1 MAGFYHARSSLESVR
16 GSAATLFS
24 MQSPPTFVIDAD
36 DSTFDEVAIRA
47 SSQQPVVV
55 DFWAPWCAPC
65 RTLGPLLES
74 LASEFAGAFLLVKV
88 DTESAPQTA
97 QQFSVRS
104 IPAVVGIRDR
114 EIVAEFVG
122 AQPETAVRAFLN
134 KLIPSAADEQT
145 RTAQT
150 LTEQGR
156 NAEAEQAYRAAL
168 ELEAGHPAASLGLAQ
183 LLFARDDLSDARE
196 TLDAVRPG
204 SPVEQEIER
213 LQTAVR
219 VRDTGDDDLAGLE
232 VQIRDSPG
240 DLAARVKLAAALAA
254 DDRLEDA
261 LCAYLE
267 VLKIDTDFD
276 DQAARRGMLEL
287 FEVLGSDHDLT
298 RSYRGQLAR
307 LLYR

>member
-1 MAGFYHARSSLESVR
+1 
-16 GSAATLFS
+16 

-97 QQFSVRS
+97 QQFDVRS
-104 IPAVVGIRDR
+104 IPAVVGIRDQ

-134 KLIPSAADEQT
+134 KLIPSSAADEQT

-156 NAEAEQAYRAAL
+156 NPEAEQAYRAAL

-183 LLFARDDLSDARE
+183 LLFARDDLSGAHE
-196 TLDAVRPG
+196 ILDAVRPG
-204 SPVEQEIER
+204 SPVEREIER

-219 VRDTGDDDLAGLE
+219 VRDTGDDALADLE
-232 VQIRDSPG
+232 IQVRETPG
-240 DLAARVKLAAALAA
+240 DLSARVKLAAALAA
-254 DDRLEDA
+254 DNRLEDA

-267 VLKIDTDFD
+267 VLKIDPDFD

-287 FEVLGSDHDLT
+287 FEILGSDHDLT